1 VNRRAF
7 LATGLSAGVPA
18 TAGCLAGY
26 RGRTAGNGSEPTA
39 YPGIAEYG
47 YPSTVCAEER
57 RSDAIPAIDGPAFAP
72 DWDGVDLPEEY
83 RADGGL
89 TDDRVVVGV
98 ASGGTARAYPLA
110 VLARHEV
117 VNDAVGTPLLVTYC
131 PICRSGLVASR
142 EVDGEAATFGV
153 TGLLWKLP
161 DAYAA
166 ASEAGG
172 TAFGASEADPE
183 AGVRDSAN
191 LVMYDEPT
199 GSYWSQLLAE
209 AICGPKTGER
219 LEIRPSTV
227 ATWGEWREANPDT
240 EVLLPPPLSGTLDP
254 VETADG

>member
-1 VNRRAF
+1 MNRRAF
-7 LATGLSAGVPA
+7 LAGVPA
-18 TAGCLAGY
+18 VAAGTAGCLVGY
-26 RGRTAGNGSEPTA
+26 GGAEPEPTEF
-39 YPGIAEYG
+39 PGIAEYG
-47 YPSTVCAEER
+47 FPSTICKEGLR
-57 RSDAIPAIDGPAFAP
+57 PDAIPAIDDPSFAP
-72 DWDGVDLPEEY
+72 DWGGVDLPGEY
-83 RADGGL
+83 PADGGL

-98 ASGGTARAYPLA
+98 ASGGIARAYPLS
-110 VLARHEV
+110 VLTRHEV
-117 VNDAVGTPLLVTYC
+117 VNDTVGEPLLVTYC

-166 ASEAGG
+166 ASEASGK
-172 TAFGASEADPE
+172 AFGASESDPD

-209 AICGPKTGER
+209 AICGPETGTS

-227 ATWGEWREANPDT
+227 VPWGEWRAEHPDT

-254 VETADG
+254 VETAGG